1 MAARAW
7 EDREMAPRKT
17 TKATAKKATTRRT
30 TTRRKAK
37 SEVEE
42 EIPEVCDHSL
52 ENGKK
57 LSCVSNRLDKVSQD
71 VITMR
76 DNHLAHLKGDV
87 EELKA
92 DSKETKEKLHEMHVE
107 QAGIQSD
114 VKNLVQRGDRS
125 DKRMDQTNRTL
136 NRILWFLIG
145 GGGLTLASINLEP
158 IMKLLGAALGA
169 G

>member
-1 MAARAW
+1 
-7 EDREMAPRKT
+7 MAPRKT
-17 TKATAKKATTRRT
+17 TARKT
-30 TTRRKAK
+30 TTRRRTTKK
-37 SEVEE
+37 D
-42 EIPEVCDHSL
+42 EIPEVCDHSM

-57 LSCVSNRLDKVSQD
+57 LECLSGRVDGIGNKLT
-71 VITMR
+71 IIEE
-76 DNHLAHLKGDV
+76 NHLTHIQGDIKTLK
-87 EELKA
+87 EE
-92 DSKETKEKLHEMHVE
+92 SKETKEKLHEMHVE

-145 GGGLTLASINLEP
+145 GGGLTLASINLES
-158 IMKLLGAALGA
+158 IMKLLGVALGT